1 MAGGDRSLPSGD
13 RRRQICWTD
22 SIHVTILS
30 RLGQIPRPKP
40 AETNLPAAAHGGE
53 EAFGADPSRSRT
65 TESCKILKNTRGTRN
80 TILFAPQ
87 RTQRPSSP
95 ERCGGGAWSERSSGK
110 KKWPV
115 ARDSKS
121 ERLPPPPRA
130 CIACYWLW
138 MGLTPGCLNFAANSI
153 RWQWQWITARSEDF

>member
-1 MAGGDRSLPSGD
+1 MTTAQRRPACHWRPRRRRDSAHEHPWNTRNISPPLHFFYAVATMAGGDRSSASGD
-13 RRRQICWTD
+13 RRRQTCWTD
-22 SIHVTILS
+22 SIHVTTLS

-65 TESCKILKNTRGTRN
+65 TESCKILNNTRGTRN

-95 ERCGGGAWSERSSGK
+95 ERCGGGARSERSSGK
-110 KKWPV
+110 KK
-115 ARDSKS
+115 
-121 ERLPPPPRA
+121 
-130 CIACYWLW
+130 
-138 MGLTPGCLNFAANSI
+138 
-153 RWQWQWITARSEDF
+153 